1 MKLLDTQQIRQA
13 DQFTITSEGIQS
25 IDLMERAAEQCS
37 NWILNNVG
45 YKSPFVVLCGPG
57 NNGGDGLVIAR
68 QLTLAGIEVRVLRM
82 ESEKYSADHL
92 INLERLSKT
101 TVKTEVLSVSEIQS
115 IRPEEIIVDALF
127 GSGFSTKNSKTLNEI
142 IKQIN
147 LKPNFKIAL
156 DLPSGLQG
164 ETIPS
169 PDDVVL
175 KASITLCFH
184 KPRLAFF
191 FPEAARFVGQWEI
204 IDIGLKEE
212 RSSGFDRYL
221 ITANEVKSWLPGRPK
236 FSHKG
241 TYGHTLIVGA
251 SHGMA
256 GAIVLA
262 TKAAIRSGTGKVSGY
277 APKSAVLA
285 LQIGVPEAMCIAS
298 NGEFNIEGSFNP
310 EAFQAIGFGVGAG
323 TKDETGKV
331 LKALIQNAK
340 CPLVI
345 DADGLN
351 ILAENPT
358 WLAFLPPFTILT
370 PHPGELDRMVG
381 KSVNTFE
388 RWKKAIELSMKTN
401 AIVVLKGAHT
411 AVCLPNGKC
420 WFNSSGN
427 PGMATAGSGDVLTGI
442 ITALC
447 AQGFPPE
454 QAAVIGVFVHGKAG
468 DYAAVENG
476 MTGLIASDI
485 VNCLGK
491 VWKEFDR

>member
-13 DQFTITSEGIQS
+13 DQFTITTEGIQS

-57 NNGGDGLVIAR
+57 NNGGDGLAIAR
-68 QLTLAGIEVRVLRM
+68 ILALATIEVRVLIFDA
-82 ESEKYSADHL
+82 EKHSEDYL

-101 TVKTEVLSVSEIQS
+101 TVKSSVLTVHEIQHIS
-115 IRPEEIIVDALF
+115 PEEIVVDALF
-127 GSGFSTKNSKTLNEI
+127 GSGFSNKNSETLSEI

-147 LKPNFKIAL
+147 LKSNFKIAI

-164 ETIPS
+164 ETIP
-169 PDDVVL
+169 DENDAVV
-175 KASITLCFH
+175 KASVTLCFH

-212 RSSGFDRYL
+212 RSSGFDRHL

-241 TYGHTLIVGA
+241 IYGHSLIVGA
-251 SHGMA
+251 SQGMA
-256 GAIVLA
+256 GAMILA
-262 TKAAIRSGTGKVSGY
+262 SKAALRSGTGKVSAY
-277 APKSAVLA
+277 VPKSAVLP

-298 NGEFNIEGSFNP
+298 DGEFNIEGSFNP
-310 EAFQAIGFGVGAG
+310 EAYQAIGFGVGAG

-381 KSVNTFE
+381 KSINTFE
-388 RWKKAIELSMKTN
+388 RWQKAMELSMKTN

-468 DYAAVENG
+468 DYAAQVNG
-476 MTGLIASDI
+476 MAGLIASDI
-485 VNCLGK
+485 VNCLGE

>member
-45 YKSPFVVLCGPG
+45 YKSPFVLLCGPG

-92 INLERLSKT
+92 INLERLTKT
-101 TVKTEVLSVSEIQS
+101 TVKTEVLSVSEIQN

-127 GSGFSTKNSKTLNEI
+127 GSGFSTKNSETLNEI

-147 LKPNFKIAL
+147 LKSNFKIAI

-164 ETIPS
+164 ETIQS
-169 PDDVVL
+169 ADDVVL

-212 RSSGFDRYL
+212 RSSGFDRHL

-241 TYGHTLIVGA
+241 IYGHTLIVGA
-251 SHGMA
+251 CHGMA
-256 GAIVLA
+256 GAMVLA
-262 TKAAIRSGTGKVSGY
+262 TKAAIRSGTGKVSAY
-277 APKSAVLA
+277 VPKSAVLP

-323 TKDETGKV
+323 TKEETAKV
-331 LKALIQNAK
+331 LKSLIQNAK

-370 PHPGELDRMVG
+370 PHPGELDRIVG

-388 RWKKAIELSMKTN
+388 RWQKAMELSMKTN

-454 QAAVIGVFVHGKAG
+454 QAANIGVFVHGKAG
-468 DYAAVENG
+468 DYAAQQNG
-476 MTGLIASDI
+476 MAGLIASDI

-491 VWKEFDR
+491 VWKEFER

>member
-1 MKLLDTQQIRQA
+1 
-13 DQFTITSEGIQS
+13 
-25 IDLMERAAEQCS
+25 
-37 NWILNNVG
+37 
-45 YKSPFVVLCGPG
+45 
-57 NNGGDGLVIAR
+57 
-68 QLTLAGIEVRVLRM
+68 
-82 ESEKYSADHL
+82 
-92 INLERLSKT
+92 
-101 TVKTEVLSVSEIQS
+101 
-115 IRPEEIIVDALF
+115 
-127 GSGFSTKNSKTLNEI
+127 
-142 IKQIN
+142 
-147 LKPNFKIAL
+147 
-156 DLPSGLQG
+156 
-164 ETIPS
+164 
-169 PDDVVL
+169 
-175 KASITLCFH
+175 
-184 KPRLAFF
+184 
-191 FPEAARFVGQWEI
+191 
-204 IDIGLKEE
+204 
-212 RSSGFDRYL
+212 
-221 ITANEVKSWLPGRPK
+221 
-236 FSHKG
+236 
-241 TYGHTLIVGA
+241 
-251 SHGMA
+251 
-256 GAIVLA
+256 
-262 TKAAIRSGTGKVSGY
+262 
-277 APKSAVLA
+277 
-285 LQIGVPEAMCIAS
+285 MCIAS

-323 TKDETGKV
+323 TKDVTGKV

-358 WLAFLPPFTILT
+358 WLAFLPRFTILT

-388 RWKKAIELSMKTN
+388 RWKKTIELSMKTN